1 MLSGLSLFKQLDD
14 CMLADQGRLRSRLRG
29 LKKISRAEQRERV
42 EQEIIQS
49 IAQSTQRR
57 SQRLAQLPKPEYPEA
72 LPVSQRKQEI
82 ADAIAANQVVIVAG
96 ETGSGKTT
104 QLPKIC
110 LELGR
115 GVSGFIGHTQPR
127 RLAARSVA
135 SRIAEEMKTQ
145 LGEQV
150 GYKVRFND
158 KTSPDSYIKLMT
170 DGILLNEIQ
179 QDRLLRQYDTL
190 IIDEAHER
198 SLNIDFILGYLKQ
211 LLSKRPDL
219 KLIITSAT
227 IDSERFSQHFD
238 NAPVIEVSGRTYP
251 VEIRYRSAEEEAGE
265 RDLHERIADAVDE
278 LFGEGRGDI
287 LIFMNG
293 EREIRDL
300 SDFLQKRQL
309 RHTEILPLY
318 ARLSASEQQRIFHPH
333 GLRRIVIATNVA
345 ETSLTVPGI
354 KYVIDPGT
362 ARISRYSYRAKV
374 QRLPIEAISQA
385 SANQRAGRCG
395 RVEAGICI
403 RLYSETDFNQRSE
416 FTDPEILRT
425 NLASVILQMAALG
438 LGDIES
444 FPFVEAPDTRHIR
457 DGIRLL
463 QELGAIRDQQHTQI
477 SLTKQGQELSRIP
490 LDPRLARM
498 LLEAR
503 TKGCL
508 TEVAVIAACL
518 SIQDP
523 RERPLDAQQKA
534 DQAHA
539 QWKDPQSDFVAMLN
553 LWQALREQQKGLS
566 HNQFRKWCRSQYLS
580 YLRVREWQDVFNQLR
595 LVMHDM
601 KAELNQEA
609 ADYAS
614 LHQAILAGMLSHIGF
629 QDKPQEYLGARN
641 TRFLLFPGTGLGRKR
656 PKWVMVAELV
666 ETSRLFG
673 RHVAQIEPAWVEPLA
688 QHLVKR
694 SYSEPHFAQKQQD
707 VIAWEKQTLYGL
719 TIVPKRAV
727 SFGKIKLPEAR
738 EIFIRQGLVE
748 RNLQSRQAFY
758 QHNCRQ
764 INSIEEMEAK
774 VRRRDILLDD
784 EQLYQLY
791 DERLPTDIYNR
802 IRLDSWLKKAEPAV
816 AEALKFAPEQLMIRA
831 GGISEQDYPREWQYG
846 NLALK
851 LEYHF
856 EPGQQLDGVV
866 VRVPLSLLNQ
876 LQPEAFMWQIP
887 ALREELVVA
896 LIKALPKQ
904 LRRNF
909 VPAPDYARACLE
921 RMTEQDLDEH
931 FLSAVTCRLK
941 QIAGMPLDES
951 IWVLDTLPSHLQI
964 KYRLVDDKG
973 ATLELSSD
981 LELLKQQYAAK
992 AKAALVQNEPKQAL
1006 QSATEW
1012 VFGELPQT
1020 VKRKRDGYQVQL
1032 YPALRDDKEHVVL
1045 DYFDD
1050 QAAAERCHRRGLRR
1064 LLLLSIPSPRSHL
1077 QKQLPN
1083 KAKLSMYYSPLGR
1096 VEELVNDLIDAAA
1109 DRLLEKVGSVRSEAE
1124 FIAAREL
1131 VRAELND
1138 EALLIAKPLEQ
1149 ILLIAH
1155 AIRNKLKGK
1164 IPMQLMFA
1172 FGDIQKRL
1180 EHLIHKG
1187 FLTEYGYEKL
1197 EDILRYVQALERRL
1211 EKVVVDPSRDRK
1223 YMLIANA
1230 LHSRWQALSGQRRIM
1245 REHQAQLLRIRWLLE
1260 ELHVSFFA
1268 QTLGTAEPVSEK
1280 RVSQALAELEG
1291 LR

>member
-1 MLSGLSLFKQLDD
+1 MSGSSLFKQLDN
-14 CMLADQGRLRSRLRG
+14 CMLVDQGRLASRLRG
-29 LKKISRAEQRERV
+29 LKKITQAEKREQV
-42 EQEIIQS
+42 EQSIVQS
-49 IAQSTQRR
+49 IAESTQRR
-57 SQRLAQLPKPEYPEA
+57 TLRETNRPQIEYPES

-115 GVSGFIGHTQPR
+115 GVAGFIGHTQPR

-135 SRIAEEMKTQ
+135 TRIAQEMNSS

-179 QDRLLRQYDTL
+179 QDRLLKQYDTL

-211 LLSKRPDL
+211 LLVKRPDL
-219 KLIITSAT
+219 KVIITSAT
-227 IDSERFSQHFD
+227 IDSARFSQHFND
-238 NAPVIEVSGRTYP
+238 APVIEVSGRTYP
-251 VEIRYRSAEEEAGE
+251 VEIRYRSAEHDAGE

-278 LFGEGRGDI
+278 LFAEGRGDI

-300 SDFLQKRQL
+300 SDFLQKKQL
-309 RHTEILPLY
+309 KHTEVLPLY

-333 GLRRIVIATNVA
+333 GGRRIVIATNVA

-403 RLYSETDFNQRSE
+403 RLYSEDDFIQRPE

-438 LGDIES
+438 LGNIEG
-444 FPFVEAPDTRHIR
+444 FPFVEAPDTRNIR

-463 QELGAIRDQQHTQI
+463 EELGAIRDSQQSHV
-477 SLTKQGQELSRIP
+477 SLTKMGQELARIP
-490 LDPRLARM
+490 LDPRLSRM

-503 TKGCL
+503 GKGCL
-508 TEVAVIAACL
+508 SEVAVIAACL

-539 QWKDPQSDFVAMLN
+539 QWKDAQSDFVSMLN
-553 LWQALREQQKGLS
+553 LWQTLREQQKELS
-566 HNQFRKWCRSQYLS
+566 HNQFRKWCRSQFLS

-595 LVMHDM
+595 LAMHDM
-601 KAELNQEA
+601 KADLNQEP

-614 LHQAILAGMLSHIGF
+614 LHQSILAGMLSHIGF
-629 QDKPQEYLGARN
+629 LDKPQEYLGARN
-641 TRFLLFPGTGLGRKR
+641 TRFLLFPGTGLGKKR

-694 SYSEPHFAQKQQD
+694 SYSEPHFDLKKQD
-707 VIAWEKQTLYGL
+707 VIAWQKQTLYGL
-719 TIVPKRAV
+719 TIVPKRGV
-727 SFGKIKLPEAR
+727 SFGKIKPYEAR
-738 EIFIRQGLVE
+738 ELFIRQALVE
-748 RNLQSRQAFY
+748 RNLQSRHPFY
-758 QHNCRQ
+758 KHNCAQ
-764 INSIEEMEAK
+764 VAQIEEMEAK
-774 VRRRDILLDD
+774 VRRRDILIDD

-791 DERLPTDIYNR
+791 DERLPADVYNR
-802 IRLDSWLKKAEPAV
+802 IRLDSWLKQADNAV
-816 AEALKFAPEQLMIRA
+816 SESLKFMPEQLMVR
-831 GGISEQDYPREWQYG
+831 GSGIAEADYPREWQYG

-887 ALREELVVA
+887 ALREELIIA
-896 LIKALPKQ
+896 LIKALPKS

-921 RMTEQDLDEH
+921 RMTERDLDEH
-931 FLSAVTCRLK
+931 FLSAVTRRLK
-941 QIAGMPLDES
+941 QIAGLPMDES
-951 IWVLDTLPSHLQI
+951 IWVLDTLPDYLKV
-964 KYRLVDDKG
+964 KYRLVNDKG
-973 ATLELSSD
+973 TTLALSDD
-981 LELLKQQYAAK
+981 LEMLKGQYATQ
-992 AKAALVQNEPKQAL
+992 AKAALVKNEPKQKVH
-1006 QSATEW
+1006 SSDEW
-1012 VFGELPQT
+1012 IFGDLPKS
-1020 VKRKRDGYQVQL
+1020 VNRKRDGYQVVL
-1032 YPALRDDKEHVVL
+1032 YPALHDETNQVRL
-1045 DYFDD
+1045 DYLDD
-1050 QAAAERCHRRGLRR
+1050 PDAAARTHRLGVRR
-1064 LLLLSIPSPRSHL
+1064 LILLSIPSPRSYL
-1077 QKQLPN
+1077 QKRLPN

-1109 DRLLEKVGSVRSEAE
+1109 DRLLKQIGSVRNAHE
-1124 FIAAREL
+1124 FSQARDK

-1138 EALLIAKPLEQ
+1138 EALIIAKPLEQ

-1155 AIRNKLKGK
+1155 AIRGKLKGK
-1164 IPMQLMFA
+1164 IPMQMMFA
-1172 FGDIQKRL
+1172 LGDIQQRL
-1180 EHLIHKG
+1180 EQLVHKG
-1187 FLTEYGYEKL
+1187 FLTEYGYERL
-1197 EDILRYVQALERRL
+1197 DDIHRYMQALERRV
-1211 EKVVVDPSRDRK
+1211 EKVAVDPNRDRK

-1230 LHSRWQALSGQRRIM
+1230 LHTRWQALSGQRRIV
-1245 REHQAQLLRIRWLLE
+1245 REHQDELERIRWLLE

-1280 RVSQALAELEG
+1280 RVSQALAELER